1 MKKAMAILMTSM
13 LTLAGC
19 SGGGSSKDTSQPQ
32 QSNGAAA
39 TAAATSAATATPTD
53 TKEKK
58 TVRILAHW
66 DGPNADSYKKYID
79 EYEKLNPNVHIELQ
93 TVPFG
98 DLLKKI
104 TTSRLSNDGP
114 DIFHIY
120 SAWLPELTGG
130 KALAQAPQAYGDDIK
145 QGYGANIVESVTTD
159 GQIYGY
165 PTELTLYALNYNKKM
180 FEEAGIK
187 EPPKTWDELLD
198 AAKKLSKS
206 EGGKVT
212 QQGFGV
218 ITSWDSGVLHP
229 WMTLLQSNGGSL
241 LSEGNK
247 KAAFN
252 SKEGLE
258 TLDLYKKM
266 IDGKM
271 LNPEMSLANASTTG
285 PYMNNFELGKT
296 GMIIMANWWKGALE
310 STMKENFKNVG
321 TAPIPVGPSGSK
333 PTSLFYTWLFSVSAQ
348 SKNQEEAWKFLQW
361 VNGAQAEGKSSR
373 QGDWLMGMGIIPSR
387 GSDQTAHKAELQD
400 DPFLKTY
407 VELLKDAKTFPI
419 VKGGAQVTSAMQK
432 QIEKAIFSGT
442 APADVLKAAETEVNA
457 ILAK

>member
-1 MKKAMAILMTSM
+1 MLALTMAFVT
-13 LTLAGC
+13 AGC
-19 SGGGSSKDTSQPQ
+19 SGTGSTGSTKAPDASQPAQ
-32 QSNGAAA
+32 TAA
-39 TAAATSAATATPTD
+39 TGGTD
-53 TKEKK
+53 GKDKK
-58 TVRILAHW
+58 TIRVLAHW
-66 DGPNADSYKKYID
+66 DGPNADTYKKYID
-79 EYEKLNPNVHIELQ
+79 EYEKANPNIKIDLQ

-98 DLLKKI
+98 ELLKKI
-104 TTSRLSNDGP
+104 TTSRLLNDGP

-120 SAWLPELTGG
+120 SAWLPELTNG
-130 KALAQAPQAYGDDIK
+130 KALAAAPQGTGDDIK
-145 QGYGANIVESVTTD
+145 KGYGANIIESVST
-159 GQIYGY
+159 GGAIYGY

-180 FEEAGIK
+180 FADAGIA
-187 EPPKTWDELLD
+187 EPPKTWDQLID
-198 AAKKLSKS
+198 ASKKLAKV

-229 WMTLLQSNGGSL
+229 WMTLLQSNGGTL
-241 LSEGNK
+241 LGDDNK

-252 SKEGLE
+252 SKQGVE
-258 TLDLYKKM
+258 TLELYKKM
-266 IDGKM
+266 IDEKV

-310 STMKENFKNVG
+310 STMKEDFKNIG

-333 PTSLFYTWLFSVSAQ
+333 PTSLFYTWLFSVNAQ
-348 SKNQEEAWKFLQW
+348 SKNQDEAWKFLQW
-361 VNGAQAEGKSSR
+361 INAPKAEGQSSR
-373 QGDWLMGMGIIPSR
+373 HGDWLMDMGIIPSR
-387 GSDQTAHKAELQD
+387 EGDQQAHKAKLQD

-419 VKGGAQVTSAMQK
+419 VKGGAEITSAMQK
-432 QIEKAIFSGT
+432 QIEKVIFSGA
-442 APADVLKAAETEVNA
+442 APADILKAAETEVNG